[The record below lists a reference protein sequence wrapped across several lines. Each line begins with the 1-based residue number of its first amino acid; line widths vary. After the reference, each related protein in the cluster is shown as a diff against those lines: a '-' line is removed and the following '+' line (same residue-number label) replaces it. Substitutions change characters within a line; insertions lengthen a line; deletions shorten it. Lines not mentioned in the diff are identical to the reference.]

1 MGMRQSHCGPRG
13 AVCVEPMPILFSGF
27 FPQFPLGH
35 WACFCLYISKDA
47 VHSADGMTEA
57 TWWDLDQFYQG
68 WNWGTQILAFG
79 SSPALAQHCS
89 SHVTLKWTQ
98 MTLLLLPLWLSRCWF
113 GKRPGVYTD
122 YIYQGPMILVLL
134 VRAWVGG
141 QERGAQ
147 WGRASG
153 AFCGQKG
160 SLSQR

>member
-1 MGMRQSHCGPRG
+1 M
-13 AVCVEPMPILFSGF
+13 CVEPMPILFSGF

-35 WACFCLYISKDA
+35 WACFSLYISKDA

-141 QERGAQ
+141 QERGTQ
-147 WGRASG
+147 WGWASG